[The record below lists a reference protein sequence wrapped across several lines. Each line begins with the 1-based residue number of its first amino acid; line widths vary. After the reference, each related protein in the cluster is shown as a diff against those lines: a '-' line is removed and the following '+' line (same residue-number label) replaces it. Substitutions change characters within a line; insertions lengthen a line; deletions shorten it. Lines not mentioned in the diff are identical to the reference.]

1 MLLVVGIV
9 DERFIE
15 MDVFME
21 EVVVDNEVIFF
32 YLEKLIDVYI

>member
-21 EVVVDNEVIFF
+21 GSVVDNEVIFF

>member
-1 MLLVVGIV
+1 MWGKERGERVLLVVGIV

-21 EVVVDNEVIFF
+21 GGCSR
-32 YLEKLIDVYI
+32 

>member
-1 MLLVVGIV
+1 MKGLQKWMFLWK
-9 DERFIE
+9 
-15 MDVFME
+15 